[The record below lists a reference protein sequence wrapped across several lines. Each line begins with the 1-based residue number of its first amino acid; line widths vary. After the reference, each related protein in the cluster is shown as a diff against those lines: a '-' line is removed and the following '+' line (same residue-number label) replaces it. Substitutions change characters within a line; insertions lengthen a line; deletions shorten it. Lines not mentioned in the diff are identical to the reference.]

1 MALTQHRPHSAL
13 AGRRYGAFSG
23 KTPGPT
29 STHPVGKIIQ
39 HRPLSALAGKR
50 YGSFAGRGGAPA
62 VLWDFAAPNELAL
75 VGVIG
80 VSGDI
85 GFVVP
90 VSFNLS
96 ATSAVGFTGTMSVLG
111 DLAYQ
116 VTFDLDPTGAVGLA
130 GVLGA
135 SGDLAY
141 LQAFNIDAAQ
151 PIGMAGTFAMS
162 ATFAFSD
169 TPPDLSTPL
178 RTFRL
183 AVDARGHVMSLVYR
197 DGVARYVDTPRGRQR
212 ITLLSTP
219 FAGRA
224 MTEFGEILTLL

>member
-1 MALTQHRPHSAL
+1 MATTQHRPHGAF
-13 AGRRYGAFSG
+13 AGPVYGALDG
-23 KTPGPT
+23 KTPSSNPEVSAT
-29 STHPVGKIIQ
+29 TQ
-39 HRPLSALAGKR
+39 HRPHGAFAGVRYGSLAGK
-50 YGSFAGRGGAPA
+50 GGTPT
-62 VLWDFAAPNELAL
+62 VEWDFAAPNELAI

-96 ATSAVGFTGTMSVLG
+96 ATSPVGFTGTMSVLG
-111 DLAYQ
+111 DVAYA
-116 VTFDLDPTGAVGLA
+116 VTFNLDPTGAVGIA

-197 DGVARYVDTPRGRQR
+197 DGVARYVNTPRGRQR